1 MSSHDTPTIYAELLT
16 NIRQLS
22 IAVTLSSP
30 AGGQTRALIAPNGET
45 LHIHHAGTETS
56 FPLPGRVLAQA
67 GAPTALPTPPPSA
80 SSSASQTLSWRL
92 PLADSPAAR
101 SGGTSL
107 ADDPVPWTARD
118 LLPGSAVACRRCAA
132 VVVPGGKAGEWKGL
146 PSENWAEMMDFWHCH
161 KPSTDREDEHEHG
174 GVNGE
179 GKEKDDH
186 EHLTRRGYGAN
197 SSIAAQP
204 GVGMVDLTSFLFCE
218 ADCVGLKKEAMS
230 AATRYQLSDLVTDTP
245 PLYELSKTYAVVPAL
260 AQGVLSKVQDSEA
273 STPPRF
279 SLPSSAAAPPASSS
293 SEVLAGGGAGDSDS
307 DSASDPTEPPPRMLN
322 IACSACAS
330 HLGFFNVAISSVV
343 LLKWQVSCQTSISH
357 PTAAAEAT
365 ALPTSTDC
373 LAATLIATLSR
384 SGSSKSVVVPAF
396 QSTQNLASSPS
407 GDGGDAVPPAL
418 HLWILNSNITY
429 ASSSFP
435 SSSSSSSPHQR
446 AKRAAMKLLYKEI
459 SQAEADDM
467 LESMTS
473 DVQEVN
479 LPLPAIVA
487 AAEGLKQSSRLLP
500 PSERVFKGWNVGL
513 LDKWEPASLS

>member
-22 IAVTLSSP
+22 VAVTLPSP

-56 FPLPGRVLAQA
+56 FPLPGRVLAQT
-67 GAPTALPTPPPSA
+67 GAPTTLPTPRSSA

-92 PLADSPAAR
+92 PLAADSPAAR
-101 SGGTSL
+101 SGSV
-107 ADDPVPWTARD
+107 ADDP
-118 LLPGSAVACRRCAA
+118 
-132 VVVPGGKAGEWKGL
+132 WKDL

-174 GVNGE
+174 ANGE
-179 GKEKDDH
+179 GKQKDDH

-218 ADCVGLKKEAMS
+218 ADCVGLK
-230 AATRYQLSDLVTDTP
+230 
-245 PLYELSKTYAVVPAL
+245 
-260 AQGVLSKVQDSEA
+260 
-273 STPPRF
+273 F
-279 SLPSSAAAPPASSS
+279 SLPSSDAAPQASSS
-293 SEVLAGGGAGDSDS
+293 SEVLAGAEGRDSG
-307 DSASDPTEPPPRMLN
+307 SASDPTQPPPRMLN

-343 LLKWQVSCQTSISH
+343 LLKWQVSCQTSTSH
-357 PTAAAEAT
+357 PTAAAA
-365 ALPTSTDC
+365 ALPSSTDC

-396 QSTQNLASSPS
+396 QSTQNLASSS
-407 GDGGDAVPPAL
+407 SSDGDEAVPPAL

-435 SSSSSSSPHQR
+435 SSSSSSSSPPR
-446 AKRAAMKLLYKEI
+446 TKRAAIKLLYKEI
-459 SQAEADDM
+459 SQDEADDM

-487 AAEGLKQSSRLLP
+487 AAEGLRRSSGLLP
-500 PSERVFKGWNVGL
+500 PAERVFKGWIVGL
-513 LDKWEPASLS
+513 LDKWEPVS

>member
-22 IAVTLSSP
+22 VAVTLPSP
-30 AGGQTRALIAPNGET
+30 AGGQTKALIAPDGAT

-67 GAPTALPTPPPSA
+67 GAPTALPLPPRPPSA
-80 SSSASQTLSWRL
+80 SSSSAAAPASQTLSWRL

-101 SGGTSL
+101 SSTSP

-118 LLPGSAVACRRCAA
+118 LLPGSVVACRRCAA
-132 VVVPGGKAGEWKGL
+132 VVVPGGKTREWKDL

-161 KPSTDREDEHEHG
+161 KPSTNHEDEHEHG
-174 GVNGE
+174 ANGE
-179 GKEKDDH
+179 GKGHGKEDH

-218 ADCVGLKKEAMS
+218 ADCVGLK
-230 AATRYQLSDLVTDTP
+230 
-245 PLYELSKTYAVVPAL
+245 
-260 AQGVLSKVQDSEA
+260 
-273 STPPRF
+273 F
-279 SLPSSAAAPPASSS
+279 SLPSSDAVPQASSS
-293 SEVLAGGGAGDSDS
+293 SEVLAGGGVGDS
-307 DSASDPTEPPPRMLN
+307 DSASDPTPPPRMLN
-322 IACSACAS
+322 IACFACAS

-343 LLKWQVSCQTSISH
+343 LLKWQVSCQTITSR
-357 PTAAAEAT
+357 PTAVAEAA
-365 ALPTSTDC
+365 ALPSSTDC

-396 QSTQNLASSPS
+396 QSTQNLVSSS
-407 GDGGDAVPPAL
+407 SDGGEAVPPAL

-429 ASSSFP
+429 ASSSF
-435 SSSSSSSPHQR
+435 SSSSPSSPAASYQR
-446 AKRAAMKLLYKEI
+446 NKRAAIKLLYKEI
-459 SQAEADDM
+459 SQDEADDM

-487 AAEGLKQSSRLLP
+487 AAEGLKRSSELLP
-500 PSERVFKGWNVGL
+500 PVERGFKGWHVGL
-513 LDKWEPASLS
+513 MDKWELAS

>member
-22 IAVTLSSP
+22 VAVTLPSS

-56 FPLPGRVLAQA
+56 FPLPGRVLAQT
-67 GAPTALPTPPPSA
+67 GAPTALPTPRSSA

-92 PLADSPAAR
+92 PLADSPVAR
-101 SGGTSL
+101 SSSTSL

-132 VVVPGGKAGEWKGL
+132 VVVLGGKAGEWKDL

-161 KPSTDREDEHEHG
+161 KPSTDHEDEHEH

-218 ADCVGLKKEAMS
+218 ADCVGLK
-230 AATRYQLSDLVTDTP
+230 
-245 PLYELSKTYAVVPAL
+245 
-260 AQGVLSKVQDSEA
+260 
-273 STPPRF
+273 F
-279 SLPSSAAAPPASSS
+279 SLPSSDAAPQASFS
-293 SEVLAGGGAGDSDS
+293 SEVLAGAEGRDSG
-307 DSASDPTEPPPRMLN
+307 SASDPTQPPPRMLN
-322 IACSACAS
+322 IACSVCAS

-343 LLKWQVSCQTSISH
+343 LLKWQVSCQTSTSH
-357 PTAAAEAT
+357 PTAAAA
-365 ALPTSTDC
+365 ALPSSTDC

-396 QSTQNLASSPS
+396 QSTQSLASSS
-407 GDGGDAVPPAL
+407 SSDGDEAVPPAL

-435 SSSSSSSPHQR
+435 SSFSSSSPPR
-446 AKRAAMKLLYKEI
+446 TKRAAIKLLYKEI
-459 SQAEADDM
+459 SQDEADDM

-487 AAEGLKQSSRLLP
+487 AAEGLRRSSGLLP
-500 PSERVFKGWNVGL
+500 PAERVFKGWNVGL
-513 LDKWEPASLS
+513 LDKWEPVS

>member
-1 MSSHDTPTIYAELLT
+1 MSSHDTPNIYAELLT

-22 IAVTLSSP
+22 VAVTLPSP
-30 AGGQTRALIAPNGET
+30 AGGQTKALIAPDGAT

-80 SSSASQTLSWRL
+80 SSAPHTLSWRL
-92 PLADSPAAR
+92 PLADSSAALR
-101 SGGTSL
+101 SSS

-118 LLPGSAVACRRCAA
+118 LLPGSAIACRRCAA
-132 VVVPGGKAGEWKGL
+132 AIVPGGKAGEWKDL

-161 KPSTDREDEHEHG
+161 KPSTDHEDEHEH

-179 GKEKDDH
+179 GKEDH

-218 ADCVGLKKEAMS
+218 ADCVGLK
-230 AATRYQLSDLVTDTP
+230 
-245 PLYELSKTYAVVPAL
+245 
-260 AQGVLSKVQDSEA
+260 
-273 STPPRF
+273 F
-279 SLPSSAAAPPASSS
+279 SLPSSSSSDAAPPASSS
-293 SEVLAGGGAGDSDS
+293 SEVLAGGGVGNS
-307 DSASDPTEPPPRMLN
+307 DSAPDATQPPPPRMLN

-330 HLGFFNVAISSVV
+330 HIGFFNVAISSVV
-343 LLKWQVSCQTSISH
+343 LLKWQVSCQTSTSR
-357 PTAAAEAT
+357 PTAAAA

-396 QSTQNLASSPS
+396 QSTQNLAASSSS
-407 GDGGDAVPPAL
+407 GGKVVPPAL

-429 ASSSFP
+429 ASSSFSLS
-435 SSSSSSSPHQR
+435 SSSSSSSPQR
-446 AKRAAMKLLYKEI
+446 TKRAAIKLLYKEI
-459 SQAEADDM
+459 PQDEADDM

-487 AAEGLKQSSRLLP
+487 AAEGLKRSSGLLP
-500 PSERVFKGWNVGL
+500 PGERVFKGWNVGL
-513 LDKWEPASLS
+513 LDKWEPAS

>member
-56 FPLPGRVLAQA
+56 FPLPGKVLAHA
-67 GAPTALPTPPPSA
+67 GAPTALFTPPPSA

-101 SGGTSL
+101 SGSTSL

-118 LLPGSAVACRRCAA
+118 LLPSSAVACRRCAA
-132 VVVPGGKAGEWKGL
+132 VVVPGGKAGEWKDL

-218 ADCVGLKKEAMS
+218 ADCVGLK
-230 AATRYQLSDLVTDTP
+230 
-245 PLYELSKTYAVVPAL
+245 
-260 AQGVLSKVQDSEA
+260 
-273 STPPRF
+273 F

-343 LLKWQVSCQTSISH
+343 LLKWQVSCQTSTSH
-357 PTAAAEAT
+357 PTATAT
-365 ALPTSTDC
+365 ALPSSTDC

-396 QSTQNLASSPS
+396 QSTQNLASSSS

-446 AKRAAMKLLYKEI
+446 AKRAAIKLLYKEI